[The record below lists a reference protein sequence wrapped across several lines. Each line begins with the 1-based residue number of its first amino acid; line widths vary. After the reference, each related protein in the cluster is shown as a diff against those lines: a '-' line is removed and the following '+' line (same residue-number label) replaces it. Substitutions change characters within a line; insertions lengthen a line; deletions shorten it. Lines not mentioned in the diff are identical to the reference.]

1 MENLTDKF
9 VKEIERRI
17 LTGQWETGMKLP
29 SSRALAEEF
38 FVSRSVI
45 SVGIAQ
51 LCRNGYLQTAP
62 RGQVYVA
69 DWKKMGNVS
78 LVGSL
83 IDNGLLT
90 AETIDNL
97 LESRMALEK
106 TIVAKAALSRT
117 EEDLEYIHQ
126 IIEDEKNCTSI
137 DEIVVADEAF
147 HHAMVAA
154 SHNIVYTIMFN
165 SFSTI
170 TEKLTQRFY
179 ETTNEHEYVITMH
192 EAIYEAIK
200 NQDVTLTEKLL
211 EDLLAHGEVELRKQE
226 EN

>member
-69 DWKKMGNVS
+69 DWKKWG
-78 LVGSL
+78 
-83 IDNGLLT
+83 T
-90 AETIDNL
+90 CH
-97 LESRMALEK
+97 
-106 TIVAKAALSRT
+106 LS
-117 EEDLEYIHQ
+117 
-126 IIEDEKNCTSI
+126 
-137 DEIVVADEAF
+137 
-147 HHAMVAA
+147 
-154 SHNIVYTIMFN
+154 
-165 SFSTI
+165 
-170 TEKLTQRFY
+170 
-179 ETTNEHEYVITMH
+179 
-192 EAIYEAIK
+192 
-200 NQDVTLTEKLL
+200 
-211 EDLLAHGEVELRKQE
+211 EV
-226 EN
+226 

>member
-1 MENLTDKF
+1 
-9 VKEIERRI
+9 
-17 LTGQWETGMKLP
+17 
-29 SSRALAEEF
+29 
-38 FVSRSVI
+38 
-45 SVGIAQ
+45 
-51 LCRNGYLQTAP
+51 
-62 RGQVYVA
+62 
-69 DWKKMGNVS
+69 MGNVS

>member
-1 MENLTDKF
+1 MENLTEIF

-17 LTGQWETGMKLP
+17 LTGRWETGMKLP

-51 LCRNGYLQTAP
+51 LCRNGYLQTNS
-62 RGQVYVA
+62 RGQVYVS
-69 DWKKMGNVS
+69 DWKKMGNFS
-78 LVGSL
+78 LLGS
-83 IDNGLLT
+83 IMDNGILT

-97 LESRMALEK
+97 LESRMTLEK
-106 TIVAKAALSRT
+106 NIAAKAALSRT
-117 EEDLEYIHQ
+117 EEDLEYLHQ
-126 IIEDEKNCTSI
+126 VIEDEKHCTTP
-137 DEIVVADEAF
+137 EEMTVADEAF
-147 HHAMVAA
+147 HHAIVAA

-165 SFSTI
+165 SFSTV

-179 ETTNEHEYVITMH
+179 ESTNEHKHVIEMH
-192 EAIYEAIK
+192 ERIYHAILSGDAVHTEQFMEA
-200 NQDVTLTEKLL
+200 
-211 EDLLAHGEVELRKQE
+211 LLAHGEAELRKQE

>member
-1 MENLTDKF
+1 MENLTEKF

-17 LTGQWETGMKLP
+17 LTGQWEIGMKLP

-51 LCRNGYLQTAP
+51 LCRNGYLQTEP

-69 DWKKMGNVS
+69 DWKKSGNFF
-78 LVGSL
+78 LLGSL
-83 IDNGLLT
+83 IDNGLLN
-90 AETIDNL
+90 AETIANL

-106 TIVAKAALSRT
+106 TIASKAALART
-117 EEDLEYIHQ
+117 EEDLEYLRQ
-126 IIEDEKNCTSI
+126 VIEDEKNCTTVEEMTI
-137 DEIVVADEAF
+137 ADEAF
-147 HHAMVAA
+147 HHSLVAA

-165 SFSTI
+165 SFSTV

-179 ETTNEHEYVITMH
+179 ETTNEHEYVISMH
-192 EAIYEAIK
+192 EGIYEAIK
-200 NQDVTLTEKLL
+200 AGDAILTQKRL
-211 EDLLAHGEVELRKQE
+211 EDLLAHGEAELRRQD